1 MSSLGPSLQGQCGRD
16 GVLSQADVVRAPVG
30 VVDGRLV
37 RLCERPLVPDLLLGH
52 VPPED
57 GLHPAAGR
65 DLHRRAERDVNRE
78 PGEHADRF
86 GPRLDG
92 DVHRLDAVCVERRVE
107 VPDEAVQLASKRH
120 VELQPCQARVVDGG
134 NLGRRSAGGW
144 VGEGEALLG
153 GAHAVGVVHLDHI
166 VRLEVCEVLEVLD
179 FVPQACG
186 GDGRH
191 EGRVVLRDG
200 RAAWLQV
207 ALRPIQALRGELV
220 VAP

>member
-1 MSSLGPSLQGQCGRD
+1 MTVDGGRMTRAAGLPLPLREHAHERTSSLGPSLQGQCGRD

-30 VVDGRLV
+30 IVDGRLV

-92 DVHRLDAVCVERRVE
+92 DVHLVRDRKSGIDSR
-107 VPDEAVQLASKRH
+107 
-120 VELQPCQARVVDGG
+120 GG
-134 NLGRRSAGGW
+134 RGG
-144 VGEGEALLG
+144 E
-153 GAHAVGVVHLDHI
+153 
-166 VRLEVCEVLEVLD
+166 
-179 FVPQACG
+179 
-186 GDGRH
+186 
-191 EGRVVLRDG
+191 
-200 RAAWLQV
+200 
-207 ALRPIQALRGELV
+207 
-220 VAP
+220 